1 MKRITPNLLTLYAD
15 LLQSLALPD
24 ERGGSIYTHEVKG
37 QGYLY
42 ASIRSGQSRSKRY
55 LGRADDPDVQAR
67 AEAIQMAAERQKG
80 RRKTIAALRSAGLAG
95 PDQELGRVLAVTA
108 AAGLYQAGAVVVGTS
123 AYQCYSPIVGS
134 ILPPAGMMTRDADI
148 ATASLALTARA
159 AAGEGEE
166 AAPVTLEEILREADP
181 TFRAVPMLD
190 RKAPSS
196 RFRSASGFLVE
207 VLVPMLRRTDRNPMP
222 IPGLQAGGIPIQHMG
237 WLIDEPVQAVVLQGA
252 GALVRVPRPARY
264 AVHKLLIAQKR
275 TMDSAK
281 AGKDLHQA
289 QALFEVLGQRDPD
302 ALQEALDDA
311 RSRGKSGWAE
321 PIDKSLKSLGLVDWI

>member
-1 MKRITPNLLTLYAD
+1 
-15 LLQSLALPD
+15 
-24 ERGGSIYTHEVKG
+24 
-37 QGYLY
+37 
-42 ASIRSGQSRSKRY
+42 
-55 LGRADDPDVQAR
+55 
-67 AEAIQMAAERQKG
+67 
-80 RRKTIAALRSAGLAG
+80 
-95 PDQELGRVLAVTA
+95 
-108 AAGLYQAGAVVVGTS
+108 
-123 AYQCYSPIVGS
+123 
-134 ILPPAGMMTRDADI
+134 
-148 ATASLALTARA
+148 
-159 AAGEGEE
+159 
-166 AAPVTLEEILREADP
+166 
-181 TFRAVPMLD
+181 
-190 RKAPSS
+190 
-196 RFRSASGFLVE
+196 
-207 VLVPMLRRTDRNPMP
+207 MLRRTDRNPMP

-302 ALQEALDDA
+302 ALQDALDDA